1 MWPPGR
7 STLFLTLLLVFASS
21 SQGLDL
27 SRAFGK
33 KNKDDPASNNNGG
46 SRAME
51 PATINAEDALAH
63 AKRLVNDLNDAST
76 GTVTSYQPGREK
88 APVTCNEIMAK
99 SVVVANEEKAL
110 MAAEKDAVVRA
121 AALLAEKNDDLT
133 SQLHTA
139 TEEISALI
147 HAQETSEAD
156 HAAKLS
162 EAAVAAALDLQEMEK
177 MLSDQKSEHEL
188 RLKEVAEDAE
198 REKEGARQKIMAE
211 MERSRINLDALK
223 NATSATIAKV
233 EKETADEL
241 AAKDVEVAEKF
252 AEAEAQI
259 AQIKENTAEKL
270 AANEIEVAKKFDL
283 AESQIKQI
291 QSETAEKLAAM
302 EADVA
307 EKSAEAERKI
317 EQIELEARE
326 KIDASQK
333 GANDMV
339 ASITA
344 KADSDKM
351 NLLESTQKQVD
362 DVKMEAEQK
371 VSQKE
376 VEMADKDA
384 EHRKVVSELK
394 ATHTDTVKEMEI
406 SANNRVQE
414 VRDEMERAIAKAA
427 GEMSAQQ
434 GKHAEKVKEMENT
447 LASTTQTLQD
457 MMKSEIASADAKL
470 LAEQEKHA
478 EKVREMEDAMEKTV
492 QTWQDK
498 LKSEI
503 ASADAKLFA
512 EQERY
517 RSLEEEFQGYRD
529 GSLDKQ
535 RSLDGDIKL
544 LRSLSFKLEDEVSS
558 WKGHFESQGY
568 CNATLIKLDSKR
580 LLQNAWDSTSDKV
593 EKKILP
599 KAVAL
604 YNQYLAEAVNENLL
618 PIYNQH
624 ILPVYMEHV
633 SPIVETIE
641 DGAAVVIEKSST
653 EAHKV
658 RSGAAK
664 LVRQSSSSALGAMK
678 EREIDSMLPV
688 SLMTLLVRS
697 STDGEWVI
705 DTLCKWL
712 LIITAILFRS
722 LILRIIW
729 LPFSLMWFFCPLR
742 LFVGGGQKMVGNNDG
757 KKKANGKM

>member
-568 CNATLIKLDSKR
+568 CNATLIKLDSAWH
-580 LLQNAWDSTSDKV
+580 LANALDIVTDK
-593 EKKILP
+593 
-599 KAVAL
+599 AAAL
-604 YNQYLAEAVNENLL
+604 YGAHIAEHITPV
-618 PIYNQH
+618 YNHH
-624 ILPVYMEHV
+624 ILPAYAEHV
-633 SPIVETIE
+633 SPIVAPIKVE
-641 DGAAVVIEKSST
+641 AADVIEKLSK
-653 EAHKV
+653 EAQKA
-658 RSGAAK
+658 RSEAAK
-664 LVRQSSSSALGAMK
+664 LVRQSSSSVLGAMK
-678 EREIDSMLPV
+678 EGEIDIMLPV
-688 SLMTLLVRS
+688 SLVSLIVRS
-697 STDGEWVI
+697 STDGEWAI
-705 DTLCKWL
+705 DVLCIWL
-712 LIITAILFRS
+712 LITTAILFRS
-722 LILRIIW
+722 LILQFVW
-729 LPFSLMWFFCPLR
+729 GVFLMPFSMLWFFCPLR